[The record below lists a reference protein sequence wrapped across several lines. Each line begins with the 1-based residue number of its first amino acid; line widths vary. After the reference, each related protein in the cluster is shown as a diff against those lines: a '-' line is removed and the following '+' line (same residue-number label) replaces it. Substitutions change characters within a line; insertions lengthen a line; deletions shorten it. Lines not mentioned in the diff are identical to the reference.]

1 MNHKPFS
8 SGVRRCLLLV
18 ILLLTVA
25 ACTATTPETV
35 QPGAAGEQPSP
46 VSEPAGDVTAEPQV
60 EEGNEENRRA
70 VVRGGTLVVAMGED
84 PGHFNPAITTSF
96 SQHAVAN
103 SVYNGLV
110 GLDENANP
118 VPDLAERWEVSADAT
133 TYTFHLARNVTWH
146 DGRPFT
152 SADVKFTFEE
162 LLLKYHSRTKAG
174 LEEVLEE
181 IETPD
186 DHTVVFRFAQPY
198 ASLLQRLDVTEAP
211 ILPRH
216 IYEAVADPTQDEA
229 NLRPTGTGPFIFSG
243 YTPGVEIRLAR
254 NPNYFKAGLPYLDEV
269 VFQVIPEPSSQI
281 IALEAGTVDFV
292 WRVPG
297 PDVARIESAAA
308 TAVIPVAS
316 GPGGGFCIMTLI
328 FNLERDIWQDVRARQ
343 AFAHAV
349 DRQQILDLVIF
360 GQGQVAAA
368 PISSRIS
375 WAHLSDGRQYK
386 YDLERAE
393 ALLDE
398 AGYPRGAN
406 GNRISIDFVHFPQ
419 FAKYGEVMRDHLGK
433 VGIDFVLRP
442 LERNAA
448 VETIFTQR
456 DFDTSIISYC
466 NNSDPEIGV
475 RRMYVSSNIGPI
487 PFSNGATYVNA
498 EVDQLFEEAAT
509 TADLEQRG
517 ATYREIQR
525 ILLDELPYWW
535 LVETDFSVGV
545 RTNCHEFQGWSG
557 HFAERAWCEP

>member
-1 MNHKPFS
+1 MNHKLFS
-8 SGVRRCLLLV
+8 TGVGRCLLL
-18 ILLLTVA
+18 LLLAVA
-25 ACTATTPETV
+25 ACTPAAPDPV
-35 QPGAAGEQPSP
+35 QPGAAAEQPP
-46 VSEPAGDVTAEPQV
+46 AASEPAGGGVITGVQAE
-60 EEGNEENRRA
+60 ERNEESEGGII
-70 VVRGGTLVVAMGED
+70 RGGALVVAMGED

-110 GLDENANP
+110 GLDDNANP
-118 VPDLAERWEVSADAT
+118 VPDLAEHWEVSADAT

-152 SADVKFTFEE
+152 AADVKFTFEE

-174 LEEVLEE
+174 LEDVLEA
-181 IETPD
+181 IEAPD
-186 DHTVVFRFAQPY
+186 EHTVVFRFAQPY

-216 IYEAVADPTQDEA
+216 IYEGVADPTQDEA
-229 NLRPTGTGPFIFSG
+229 NLRPVGTGPFVFSD

-254 NPNYFKAGLPYLDEV
+254 NANYFKTGLPYLDEV

-281 IALEAGTVDFV
+281 IALEAGAVDFV

-297 PDVARIESAAA
+297 PDVARIESSAA

-328 FNLERDIWQDVRARQ
+328 FNLERDIWQDVRTRQ

-349 DRQQILDLVIF
+349 DREQILDLVIF

-375 WAHLSDGRQYK
+375 WAHLSDGRQYD
-386 YDLERAE
+386 YDPLRAE
-393 ALLDE
+393 ALLDQ
-398 AGYPRGAN
+398 AGYRRGAN
-406 GNRISIDFVHFPQ
+406 GSRFSIDFVHFPQ

-442 LERNAA
+442 LERAAA

-498 EVDQLFEEAAT
+498 EVDQLFEQAAT
-509 TADLEQRG
+509 TADLERRG
-517 ATYREIQR
+517 AIYREIQH

-545 RTNCHEFQGWSG
+545 RTNCHDFQGWSG
-557 HFAERAWCEP
+557 HFAERAWCE